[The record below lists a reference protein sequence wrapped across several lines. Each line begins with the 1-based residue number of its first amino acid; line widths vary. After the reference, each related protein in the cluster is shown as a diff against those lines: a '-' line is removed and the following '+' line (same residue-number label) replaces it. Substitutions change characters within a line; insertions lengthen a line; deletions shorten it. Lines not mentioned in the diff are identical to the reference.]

1 MSYAFDPL
9 GTNPANRVLNEV
21 HTVTTV
27 NGTNNPY
34 HFLDA
39 APFFGDSV
47 SIVNKSTGDFLV
59 PGVDFVFGH
68 KYEEASYQTGR
79 DIYGSIVFTD
89 PSRTGSYAHEYR
101 TLGGPTVLAENST
114 LADGLG
120 ILAELQSIRWE
131 NIANVPD
138 VFPPG
143 PHNLPTTD
151 IEGYQQLLVMF
162 DRLVA
167 TFEEGPKGLSLA
179 DVTDLDSTL
188 VTPMLEALAEV
199 SAAIQ
204 ASSFMRDTEYVT
216 YDSSTLPTVRV
227 SNPTLGVWTPTGI
240 EMVIPTAGTWEVD
253 IRPHYEITW
262 ATTNIGKVAIR
273 WVVGGLPVAQSMAK
287 HFVRG
292 FTQNSRLSL
301 QVRIT
306 DASVDQIDFKSSN
319 GETNIIAKKI
329 VS

>member
-21 HTVTTV
+21 HTVTNV

-59 PGVDFVFGH
+59 PGDDFVFGH

-101 TLGGPTVLAENST
+101 TLGGPTVLAENAI

-143 PHNLPTTD
+143 PHNLPTAD
-151 IEGYQQLLVMF
+151 IEGYQQLLVIL
-162 DRLVA
+162 DRLA
-167 TFEEGPKGLSLA
+167 TTVEEGPKGLSLA
-179 DVTDLDSTL
+179 DVTDLDATL
-188 VTPMLEALAEV
+188 VTPMLDVLAGL
-199 SAAIQ
+199 SAAVET
-204 ASSFMRDTEYVT
+204 SSFMRNSEYVT
-216 YDSSTLPTVRV
+216 YDSSGLPIVTIEY
-227 SNPTLGVWTPTGI
+227 PTLGAWTPTGI
-240 EMVIPTAGTWEVD
+240 EIVFPTAGTWQVD
-253 IRPHYEITW
+253 IHPYYELKW
-262 ATTNIGKVAIR
+262 ATATHGKLAIR
-273 WVVGGLPVAQSMAK
+273 WVVSGLPVSQSMSK

-292 FTQNSRLSL
+292 FLQNARLSL
-301 QVRIT
+301 EFRVTEAALER
-306 DASVDQIDFKSSN
+306 IDFKSSN